1 MFDFLDKNKALAA
14 AAAAG
19 DVAKV
24 RKLLAKGADGRA
36 ALWLAVQSG
45 REEVAKALLEHGV
58 SPSVAGEGGKTPLLM
73 AAAAGREELVGALL
87 AAGAALDAR
96 DATRLT
102 PLGAA
107 IENGHEALA
116 ARLLERGADPN
127 SEAGQ
132 GQTVLHAAC
141 RKGMAS
147 LCKEL
152 LRKGADKEARDA
164 EGNTP
169 LLVACAHGQAHT
181 VRSFLEWGANPNA
194 TGERGRT
201 AAEIALS
208 RGDIQLARELA
219 GRVTR
224 TADPTE
230 DVRRCL
236 LPALGYLQR
245 EAESLLEGAQPVR
258 AASGLPTFTRGDSV
272 RRREERISRPFNR
285 VLEEAQR
292 LFPGEKAIQALA
304 KLPDSGASGDAVT
317 VVAEENR
324 KCGEALERILELTTC
339 LSLVSPRHSR
349 EIPARAGQGPLR
361 LTETSQGRFKK
372 DIAAGSLRSSPNA
385 ARMAYAVLRGQR
397 MAVVLDGQ
405 GEARE
410 FDRVVPESL
419 RFSPDSRR
427 FGYAV
432 IRGGK
437 AFFMVDGI
445 ESEGYA
451 APGKDS
457 PIFSPDSRRVAWAAA
472 ARPFETFYVIDGT
485 RGSQYAGVS
494 HLLFSP
500 DSRRTIYFAKDPSGS
515 HRVILD
521 GQAYGPYEGVY
532 APVVF
537 SPDSRRVAWAAQ
549 KGGGKTVFIDGEPQP
564 AFEDMMPLKFS
575 PDSRHFAYPIKKSG
589 KWHVCLDGQLGPAF
603 EAVGS
608 SGVTFRP
615 DSSSMMFAAARTVPG
630 KGQKWFLVEGERWIG
645 DGGDGIGRN
654 SPAFSPDSRRL
665 AYAVQEGRKW
675 RVIVDDQPGPLV
687 DGVSDPIFSADSNHS
702 AYHATEGQVNS
713 VICDGRQGRRYRGVA
728 GTGLLF
734 SPDSRRLVYDVTKDE
749 GHYIVVDEEEIG
761 PYAGFAATSELVFER
776 GNLLRAMALRGY
788 DLVKVE
794 IEM

>member
-1 MFDFLDKNKALAA
+1 MFDFLNKNRALTMAA
-14 AAAAG
+14 ASG

-24 RKLLAKGADGRA
+24 RQLLAKGADGRA
-36 ALWLAVQSG
+36 ALWLAVQG
-45 REEVAKALLEHGV
+45 GHEEVAKVLVEHGV
-58 SPSVAGEGGKTPLLM
+58 NPNVPGEGGKTPLLV

-87 AAGAALDAR
+87 AAGADPNMR
-96 DATRLT
+96 DAAGLT
-102 PLGAA
+102 PLATA
-107 IENGHEALA
+107 IENGHEGLA

-132 GQTVLHAAC
+132 GQTVLHAAS
-141 RKGMAS
+141 RKGLAS

-181 VRSFLEWGANPNA
+181 AHSFIEWGANPNA

-201 AAEIALS
+201 AIQIALS
-208 RGDIQLARELA
+208 RGYIQLARELA
-219 GRVTR
+219 GGSAAL
-224 TADPTE
+224 ADPAE
-230 DVRRCL
+230 EVRRRL
-236 LPALGYLQR
+236 LPALGYLER
-245 EAESLLEGAQPVR
+245 EAESLLEGAQPAR
-258 AASGLPTFTRGDSV
+258 AATGQPVFTRGGSD
-272 RRREERISRPFNR
+272 RRREEKVSRPFNR
-285 VLEEAQR
+285 VLEETHR
-292 LFPGEKAIQALA
+292 LFPGEASIQAIA
-304 KLPDSGASGDAVT
+304 KLPDSGATGDT
-317 VVAEENR
+317 VAMVSEENR
-324 KCGEALERILELTTC
+324 KCTEALERILELTTC
-339 LSLVSPRHSR
+339 LSLASPRHSR
-349 EIPARAGQGPLR
+349 EILPRAEQGSLR
-361 LTETSQGRFKK
+361 LTEASQGRLKK

-405 GEARE
+405 GETRE

-427 FGYAV
+427 FGYAAT
-432 IRGGK
+432 RGGK
-437 AFFMVDGI
+437 AFFVVDGI

-485 RGSQYAGVS
+485 RGPQYAGVS

-500 DSRRTIYFAKDPSGS
+500 DSRRTVYFAKDSSGS
-515 HRVILD
+515 HRVVVD
-521 GQAYGPYEGVY
+521 AQAYGPYEGVY
-532 APVVF
+532 APLLF

-564 AFEDMMPLKFS
+564 AFDDFMPLKFS
-575 PDSRHFAYPIKKSG
+575 PDSRHFAYPVKKSG

-615 DSSSMMFAAARTVPG
+615 DSSSLMFAAARTAPG

-645 DGGDGIGRN
+645 EGGDGIGRD
-654 SPAFSPDSRRL
+654 SPAFSPDSRRMG
-665 AYAVQEGRKW
+665 YAVQDGRKW
-675 RVIVDDQPGPLV
+675 RVIVDGQPGPLV
-687 DGVSDPIFSADSNHS
+687 DSVSDPIFSADSNRF

-761 PYAGFAATSELVFER
+761 PYSGFVTTSEIVFDR

-794 IEM
+794 IET